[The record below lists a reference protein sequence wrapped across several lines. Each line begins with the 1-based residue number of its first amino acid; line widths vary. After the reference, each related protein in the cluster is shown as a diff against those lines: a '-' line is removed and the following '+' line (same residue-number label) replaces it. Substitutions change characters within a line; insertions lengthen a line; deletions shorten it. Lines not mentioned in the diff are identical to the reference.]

1 MIFDTPK
8 SVNKLTASEAA
19 EAGLT
24 RPKTTALMSGGYMSS
39 FNLLG
44 QFKRSESL
52 DTLSFFRGK
61 IGFEL
66 RIKDIQTA
74 YMS

>member
-8 SVNKLTASEAA
+8 SVNQLTASEAA

-24 RPKTTALMSGGYMSS
+24 RPKTTALMSGGYMPS

-52 DTLSFFRGK
+52 DTLSCFPSSTTSYTIDFVAK
-61 IGFEL
+61 L
-66 RIKDIQTA
+66 DSK
-74 YMS
+74 